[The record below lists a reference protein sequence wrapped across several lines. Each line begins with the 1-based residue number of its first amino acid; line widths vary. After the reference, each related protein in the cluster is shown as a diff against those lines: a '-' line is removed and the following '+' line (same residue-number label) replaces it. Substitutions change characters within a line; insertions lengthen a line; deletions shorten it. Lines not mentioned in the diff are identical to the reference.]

1 MICSKCNNEVG
12 NENKFCP
19 YCGEALIT
27 DIPVTTDNQVAQE
40 NPTLE
45 INETIKAEENVNNNE
60 VNNKKPKNK
69 KIIGYILFVIIL
81 LGIGGGL
88 LAITLLKDNDKAKE
102 TKNDVENLIAN
113 YTTDYEFLT
122 IDTNN
127 EYLIKDADKFISFD
141 VTEGTTFEVLDE
153 RNKKVDAK
161 LKDLSVVYDKGYEE
175 GKLYTIKI
183 DNGSFTS
190 DKIKDVKVVK
200 FKIARD
206 EIKHHEFNEDLKKAK
221 EKDIK
226 VNEDILTTTKKYN
239 IGDVVTIYDGNELV
253 DAYEIKF
260 VNDDG
265 SYTIEDATPD
275 KVYKELDY
283 YYTEYAD
290 LNNYETIEAIEE
302 YLIADAK
309 SSSWYSY
316 LVDEV
321 KAAPKFSIHFE
332 KADGGLKAEVKVE
345 VAAGEKTLFLN
356 SKNHNFS
363 FTYTNIIK
371 VEKQV
376 DVTLTNWDVTLRFII
391 QQNFDFSID
400 NKNLDYEMEKDK
412 TVLQGLQKAIKEDKH
427 RDKSTKRQD
436 ILTIP
441 IPVFLG
447 FAIELEVDLVSKL
460 DMSIDLDVGVGLL
473 TDIVV
478 GFDYGKNE
486 TFKPVSSVNFKMNG
500 LNVDFKGNIEE
511 RIGISIGAQISF
523 LSIIDGGISCAGGL
537 YGSAS
542 LGISE
547 DVNASEFKANA
558 TIELGTFIELS
569 LDLEVLAWD
578 FSYVFFDKTFPF
590 YENGWDFV
598 YNYEKGESQT
608 TFNGEEITSSG
619 EASSDG
625 TNTSTPSK
633 DKIEVKFDT
642 QGGNKI
648 SSQFID
654 KNGKV
659 TKPSIPIKEGFTFIE
674 WTLDGKAFSFD
685 TKVTKAITLVASW
698 KKMEDKYACTYDGEL
713 TAGAKFVKGEFTYT
727 YKKEYVDSY
736 WKNMTNDGWHVM
748 VTEKYTRRDFK
759 TDFCRTIN
767 GKPITSMSN
776 LFAFSGAKS
785 IDMSEIDTTYVTNM
799 SNMFTSVNVNVDL
812 CKMNTSNVRD
822 MHGMFSWAE
831 MPSIDVSCLDTSN
844 VTNMSEMFEL
854 THASTINMSGMN
866 TSSVINFHSMFTNS
880 HATSLDV
887 SSFNTSN
894 ATDMGFMFSR
904 TAATTIKGLEN
915 FDTSN
920 VDTFSN
926 MFAYSKATSL
936 NLSNFTSKKAWSMGG
951 MFGNS
956 ELTEV
961 DLSGFTKPDY
971 WYWDTLRMFTNSK
984 LTKVYVSNA
993 DVANQFSDEIATNSD
1008 DSDDAIQIIMK

>member
-1 MICSKCNNEVG
+1 MICSKCNKEVS

-19 YCGEALIT
+19 YCGEPLVT
-27 DIPVTTDNQVAQE
+27 EIPVVPATIENQFVYEVPVAPQTE
-40 NPTLE
+40 VT
-45 INETIKAEENVNNNE
+45 VNNNE
-60 VNNKKPKNK
+60 VNNKQPNNKK
-69 KIIGYILFVIIL
+69 KIIIIIL
-81 LGIGGGL
+81 LIVLLVGVGGGL
-88 LAITLLKDNDKAKE
+88 LAINLLKDNDEAKE
-102 TKNDVENLIAN
+102 TTNDVENLIAD

-122 IDTNN
+122 IDSNN
-127 EYLIKDADKFISFD
+127 EYLIKDADKFISFE
-141 VTEGTTFEVLDE
+141 VSEGTTFEVLDE
-153 RNKKVDAK
+153 NNKIINAV
-161 LKDLSVVYDKGYEE
+161 LKDSSIVYDKGYEE

-183 DNGSFTS
+183 DNGSFIS
-190 DKIKDVKVVK
+190 EKIKDVKIVK
-200 FKIARD
+200 FKIAR
-206 EIKHHEFNEDLKKAK
+206 EEVKHHKFNEGLKKAK
-221 EKDIK
+221 EKDISIS
-226 VNEDILTTTKKYN
+226 EDKLTSSKKYKV
-239 IGDVVTIYDGNELV
+239 GDVVTVYDGKDLV
-253 DAYEIKF
+253 DAYEVKF

-265 SYTIEDATPD
+265 SYSIEDATPD

-290 LNNYETIEAIEE
+290 LTDYKTIEAIEE

-332 KADGGLKAEVKVE
+332 KADDGLKAEVKVE

-363 FTYTNIIK
+363 FTYTNVIK

-400 NKNLDYEMEKDK
+400 NKKLDYEMEKDK

-427 RDKSTKRQD
+427 RDKSTKKQD

-460 DMSIDLDVGVGLL
+460 DMSIDLDVGVGVL

-486 TFKPVSSVNFKMNG
+486 TFKPLSSVNFKMNG

-511 RIGISIGAQISF
+511 RLGISIGAQISF

-558 TIELGTFIELS
+558 TIELGTFVELS

-590 YENGWDFV
+590 YENGWEFV
-598 YNYEKGESQT
+598 YNYEKGDSQT
-608 TFNGEEITSSG
+608 TFNGGEITTEG
-619 EASSDG
+619 EASSNG
-625 TNTSTPSK
+625 TNTSTPPK

-642 QGGNKI
+642 QGGNNI
-648 SSQFID
+648 SSQFVE

-659 TKPSIPIKEGFTFIE
+659 IKPSTPIRDGFTFIE
-674 WTLDGKAFSFD
+674 WTLDGKVFNFD
-685 TKVTKAITLVASW
+685 TKITKSITLVASW

-727 YKKEYVDSY
+727 YKKEYVDSS
-736 WKNMTNDGWHVM
+736 WKNMTNDGWHVK
-748 VTEKYTRRDFK
+748 VTDKYTRRDFK

-767 GKPITSMSN
+767 GKPITSMSD
-776 LFAFSGAKS
+776 LFSYSGAKS

-799 SNMFTSVNVNVDL
+799 AGMFSGVNVNVDL

-822 MHGMFSWAE
+822 MHDMFNWAD
-831 MPSIDVSCLDTSN
+831 MPSIDISCLDTSN
-844 VTNMSEMFEL
+844 VTNMSGMFEL
-854 THASTINMSGMN
+854 TAATNINLNKVN
-866 TSSVINFHSMFTNS
+866 TSSVVNFHNMFTNS
-880 HATSLDV
+880 KVPVIDV

-915 FDTSN
+915 FNTSN
-920 VDTFSN
+920 VTDMSY
-926 MFAYSKATSL
+926 MFHISKATSL
-936 NLSNFTSKKAWSMGG
+936 NLTSFDTKKVQSMSE
-951 MFGNS
+951 MFS
-956 ELTEV
+956 QSSVTEL
-961 DLSGFTKPDY
+961 DLSSFSGASIQLLGTMRIFS
-971 WYWDTLRMFTNSK
+971 NSSIQ
-984 LTKVYVSNA
+984 KVYVSDA
-993 DVANQFSDEIATNSD
+993 SFSQLVREEILTNSD
-1008 DSDDAIQIIMK
+1008 TSDDAIQIISK